1 MNNIKKYHIL
11 TKDKPFA
18 YKVKIAFLLLKED
31 EVYEELKEEASKDMI
46 REGQPC
52 AIFERIIGELLNL
65 KVWYIPDEIKIWDR
79 RFGSLFETKYFC
91 YDYDAETWTKI
102 LNKYFVE
109 LRYMPIRENYS
120 STRSFNNAWG
130 YFAELLAVVKENN
143 HSEFSKYYEI
153 AIKNGM
159 SDEIFKRKL
168 NELSEIKKSFR
179 EL

>member
-1 MNNIKKYHIL
+1 M
-11 TKDKPFA
+11 
-18 YKVKIAFLLLKED
+18 
-31 EVYEELKEEASKDMI
+31 
-46 REGQPC
+46 
-52 AIFERIIGELLNL
+52 
-65 KVWYIPDEIKIWDR
+65 
-79 RFGSLFETKYFC
+79 FETKYFC
-91 YDYDAETWTKI
+91 YDDDAETWTKI

-109 LRYMPIRENYS
+109 LRYMPVRENYS

-159 SDEIFKRKL
+159 SEEIFKRKL
-168 NELSEIKKSFR
+168 NELSEIKKGFR